1 MRLKIIFSLFIL
13 AGGYLFSFSGSDQ
26 FPFDSHHYSVFI
38 KPDGSTDIIQ
48 ESSGIENQ
56 SRNKIYF
63 LGPFLSSAEIKDIHG
78 IHLDAK
84 IPVES
89 GEPFSSYA
97 PHYNIASHQDF
108 NRFISL
114 SFKTH
119 TVPGDR
125 YYWFV
130 HGNSGTMPLKTIGGA
145 EGKFYIF
152 YWQPSLGYH
161 PLDSTLDVVLP
172 IIYNPDKMEAYKN
185 AIFTDPQTST
195 KYGSVKFFPTPW
207 RYQLYLS
214 VSAKAKHGPME
225 NAPFY
230 MLIRKELFPDSIQAS
245 ITENLDH
252 PYLEKIA
259 ASIEESEKETA
270 EEIITPPIVPE
281 KAADVETVPEENPLG
296 ENMTGDERKPD
307 IAAPE
312 SANNTGKTDGI
323 IPGDSETAPVL
334 SPEAE
339 GESKPEYFIPREPA
353 ESPENPNYKILFF
366 QKTRDIREA
375 GDLNTGSFW
384 KSGFSPFPEA
394 HYFIHERSELL
405 LKVNDQVELTNLIK
419 MPWNYYTVR
428 INGYTNL
435 DSPLSHGTPVADFR
449 LRRED
454 DEFLTVLFPENHRK
468 YVYLMVTI
476 DNHFYQ
482 KMEYMKT
489 YASRYYSVHFQD
501 DKIQFSQKISGARMR
516 YILPVRFQ
524 FSIPRQYQ
532 SPYARLFPVRI
543 IPENMGFFTGISMV
557 PENPE
562 MPGRIIL
569 DMKKYSFACGQSGES
584 PTQVS
589 GEEKKSCDDLS
600 MVLNGPEILVDEEG
614 KKGDPPTIYPFS
626 ELSGLEFA
634 MKSPEK
640 DFSILR
646 YPLFPMVM
654 LVRDLRSLEFYSEMI
669 VFFYLSLIY
678 IAVFILSLFLI
689 HPVLFGLFYLLFWLG
704 YWISGRFST
713 AGESAYFHGHLF
725 PSFQE
730 LFFPDGIRMVSLF
743 GGVLMSL
750 NAYLIPVRFVRLTLQ
765 RKKEV
770 QLRKDFFRDPFRV
783 KDPPLSENSIACGF
797 APYEAKIL
805 MGQLSEGVISY
816 IFYLHMSGVIRVES
830 IFPLRMVK
838 EQNRGYLNDK
848 ISSELWEIL
857 PGGNPDLKFLRR
869 FMDLTLE
876 QIIDNIWDYHVLKT
890 QNCYH
895 HKFQSVLS
903 VYRGLPRA
911 RKEKYLNQNLA
922 WLLAIPE
929 FRKEIQ
935 NEANL
940 LPASHRAARLIKGSG
955 DSGNSFADE
964 VLKLRTEISRVISLV
979 SIKDILNEK

>member
-1 MRLKIIFSLFIL
+1 MRMKIILSLFIL
-13 AGGYLFSFSGSDQ
+13 AGGYLFSFAGADQ

-63 LGPFLSSAEIKDIHG
+63 MGPFLSSSEIKDIHG
-78 IHLDAK
+78 IHWDAK
-84 IPVES
+84 IPVEF
-89 GEPFSSYA
+89 GDPFSSYS
-97 PHYNIASHQDF
+97 PHYNIASTREF

-130 HGNSGTMPLKTIGGA
+130 HGNSAQMPLKIIGGA
-145 EGKFYIF
+145 EGKFYVF
-152 YWQPSLGYH
+152 YWQPTLGYY

-172 IIYNPDKMEAYKN
+172 IIYNPDKMEVYKN
-185 AIFTDPQTST
+185 AIFTDPQTSK
-195 KYGSVKFFPTPW
+195 KYGSVKFFPPPW
-207 RYQLYLS
+207 QYQLYLS
-214 VSAKAKHGPME
+214 VSANAKHRPME

-230 MLIRKELFPDSIQAS
+230 MLIRRELFPDSIQAS
-245 ITENLDH
+245 ITENLDN

-270 EEIITPPIVPE
+270 EEIITPPIVPD
-281 KAADVETVPEENPLG
+281 KAADVEIVPEQNPFG
-296 ENMTGDERKPD
+296 QNMTGDGEKPEM
-307 IAAPE
+307 AVPE
-312 SANNTGKTDGI
+312 SKGKTGGI
-323 IPGDSETAPVL
+323 IPGDADTAPAL
-334 SPEAE
+334 SPEAK
-339 GESKPEYFIPREPA
+339 GESKPEYFVPREPA
-353 ESPENPNYKILFF
+353 ESPENQNYKILFF
-366 QKTRDIREA
+366 QKTTDIREA
-375 GDLNTGSFW
+375 GDMITGSFW
-384 KSGFSPFPEA
+384 KSGVSLFPEA
-394 HYFIHERSELL
+394 HYFIHEKSELI
-405 LKVNDQVELTNLIK
+405 LKVNDWKELKKLIK
-419 MPWNYYTVR
+419 MSWNYFTIR
-428 INGYTNL
+428 INGYASLNA
-435 DSPLSHGTPVADFR
+435 SLSQGTPVTDFR
-449 LRRED
+449 LQRED
-454 DEFLTVLFPENHRK
+454 DGFLTILFPENNRK
-468 YVYLMVTI
+468 YAYLVVTI

-482 KMEYMKT
+482 KMDYRKT
-489 YASRYYSVHFQD
+489 YAPRYYSVHFLD
-501 DKIQFSQKISGARMR
+501 DKIYFSQKISGARLR

-532 SPYARLFPVRI
+532 SAYARLFPVQI
-543 IPENMGFFTGISMV
+543 MPENTGAFNGITMM

-562 MPGRIIL
+562 APGRIIL

-584 PTQVS
+584 TTQVS
-589 GEEKKSCDDLS
+589 EEEKKSCEDLS
-600 MVLNGPEILVDEEG
+600 SILNGPEILADEEER
-614 KKGDPPTIYPFS
+614 KGDPPTIYPFS

-640 DFSILR
+640 DFSLLR

-654 LVRDLRSLEFYSEMI
+654 LVSDLRSLEFYPEMI

-678 IAVFILSLFLI
+678 TAVFVLSLFLI

-704 YWISGRFST
+704 YWISGRVST

-743 GGVLMSL
+743 AGFLVSL
-750 NAYLIPVRFVRLTLQ
+750 NAYLIPIRFARLTLQ
-765 RKKEV
+765 RKKEM
-770 QLRKDFFRDPFRV
+770 QLRKDFFRDPFRA
-783 KDPPLSENSIACGF
+783 KDPPFSENSLACGF

-838 EQNRGYLNDK
+838 EQNRGFLNDK

-857 PGGNPDLKFLRR
+857 PKGNPDLKFLRR

-876 QIIDNIWDYHVLKT
+876 RIIDNIWDYHVLKT

-895 HKFQSVLS
+895 HKFQSILS

-911 RKEKYLNQNLA
+911 RKEKYLSQNLA

-929 FRKEIQ
+929 FRKIIQ

-940 LPASHRAARLIKGSG
+940 LPASHRVARLIRNSG
-955 DSGNSFADE
+955 NSENSFADD

-979 SIKDILNEK
+979 NIKDILNEK